1 MQLKRVCQG
10 IVAVVIFLWLWTIL
24 PLQAQEERLTLRLS
38 RDFGSAVG
46 VQIRGTFSYHVTGPA
61 DLERVVFLLDGE
73 PIGEDRDPPF
83 RLQFRTERYETGLRT
98 LSAIG
103 YTSSG
108 DVLQSNVLQREFM
121 SSDQALNAIM
131 WIIGPILLVS
141 VAAAILAIW
150 LNRRAQSQ
158 GTVGGLF
165 GGAIC
170 QQCGRPFAIHFFA
183 INLVTARLDRC
194 PHCGKW
200 QMVRRASPEAL
211 AAASEKNTAVS
222 APPSAPEKSLRNE
235 LDDSRF
241 DDSR

>member
-1 MQLKRVCQG
+1 MQMKRACQG
-10 IVAVVIFLWLWTIL
+10 VVAMAILIWLWAIA
-24 PLQAQEERLTLRLS
+24 PLQAQEEGLTLRLS

-61 DLERVVFLLDGE
+61 NLERVVFLLDGE
-73 PIGEDRDPPF
+73 PIGEDREAPF
-83 RLQFRTERYETGLRT
+83 RLQFRTESYETGLRT
-98 LSAIG
+98 LSAVG
-103 YTSSG
+103 YTSSSG
-108 DVLQSNVLQREFM
+108 VLQSNVLQREFM
-121 SSDQALNAIM
+121 SSNQAFNAVI
-131 WIIGPILLVS
+131 WIIGPILLVFV
-141 VAAAILAIW
+141 VATILSFW

-170 QQCGRPFAIHFFA
+170 QQCGRPFAIHFWG
-183 INLVTARLDRC
+183 INLVVGRLDRC

-211 AAASEKNTAVS
+211 AVASEKKTAVS
-222 APPSAPEKSLRNE
+222 PTPSGKSLSNE

-241 DDSR
+241 DDAL